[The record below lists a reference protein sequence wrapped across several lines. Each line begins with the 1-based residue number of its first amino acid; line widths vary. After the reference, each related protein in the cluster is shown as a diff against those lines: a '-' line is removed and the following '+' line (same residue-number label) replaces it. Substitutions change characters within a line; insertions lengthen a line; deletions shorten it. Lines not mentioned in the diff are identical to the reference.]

1 MIFGS
6 PICKINTTHQLI
18 ASWYF
23 NIAMKNHGPFIDGLP
38 IKTSIYEGF
47 SMAMSYNQRV
57 YFKKKHKQSLCSK
70 TGGIVH
76 RSIMDTSNGRSITPL
91 YGDEHAFTNDISWFT
106 RAPSKNH
113 GLQSFLWIK
122 DS

>member
-1 MIFGS
+1 METEPELLSCGIYPLVISHSHG
-6 PICKINTTHQLI
+6 ID
-18 ASWYF
+18 
-23 NIAMKNHGPFIDGLP
+23 GPFIDGLP